1 MGTGGISSMFS
12 LLNPKPQAKGVGKSG
27 AAYLAMKEPTK
38 NKKPYINSIFG
49 QQQTHNTSIV

>member
-27 AAYLAMKEPTK
+27 AAYLADKS
-38 NKKPYINSIFG
+38 KKPFMNTIFG

>member
-12 LLNPKPQAKGVGKSG
+12 LLNPKPQAKGDRKTG
-27 AAYLAMKEPTK
+27 AEKLAMEEPTK

>member
-1 MGTGGISSMFS
+1 METGSIAPRFN

-27 AAYLAMKEPTK
+27 AAYLAMEEPTK